1 MVLTD
6 ILKIWVLVLKGSDF
20 FLQKGFIIS
29 DILSNWKLVDRYGV
43 TIYLVGAFYWIA
55 SLLFKPDQ
63 SAIVFP
69 TNIYKLIVPINSFS
83 HNRNNILNF
92 MRMDSGTPACPDSFT
107 AVY

>member
-20 FLQKGFIIS
+20 FLQKGFIIP
-29 DILSNWKLVDRYGV
+29 DILSNRKLVDRYGV
-43 TIYLVGAFYWIA
+43 TVYLIGAFYWIA

-63 SAIVFP
+63 STVVFP

-92 MRMDSGTPACPDSFT
+92 MRMNSSTPACPDSFT
-107 AVY
+107 AVD